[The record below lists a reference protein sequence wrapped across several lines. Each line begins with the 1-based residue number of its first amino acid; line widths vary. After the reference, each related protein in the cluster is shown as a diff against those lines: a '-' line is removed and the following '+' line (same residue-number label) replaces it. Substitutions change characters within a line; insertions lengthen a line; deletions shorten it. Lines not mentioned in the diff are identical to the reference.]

1 MELTEAQIAELKLA
15 LKRCSQETVD
25 AAFRFRS
32 EGDLDAAQ
40 VVVYG
45 IIERYMPVEAASKLK
60 AATDDTR
67 LIEDLGID
75 SLTMLEIV
83 LSIEEALGVRIEN
96 EELREIRTLGE
107 VKDFISRKISAGPS
121 TSEGKAEIAGIVK
134 YDRERILSI
143 IPQGP
148 PFYFLD
154 RAEIEGNLV
163 RASYKVTGEEYFL
176 EGHFKDN
183 PVFPASIV
191 FEALGQAA
199 CLWILE
205 RGEEATGVKLGSDEV
220 VFASMDGAHF
230 YRRAKPGDV
239 LEMEVSLSK
248 LRSPLGIFHGS
259 VKVDGH
265 RLAQVEQLILAY
277 GEEASAHLS
286 GLAESVG
293 QAA

>member
-32 EGDLDAAQ
+32 EGDLEAAK

-45 IIERYMPVEAASKLK
+45 IIERYMPVEAAPKLRS
-60 AATDDTR
+60 ATDDTR

-107 VKDFISRKISAGPS
+107 VKDFISKKISAGPS
-121 TSEGKAEIAGIVK
+121 TAEGKAEIAGMVK

-154 RAEIEGNLV
+154 SAEIEGNLV
-163 RASYKVTGEEYFL
+163 RATYKVTGEEYFL

-248 LRSPLGIFHGS
+248 LRPPLGIFHGS
-259 VKVDGH
+259 VKVGGS

-286 GLAESVG
+286 GLAESVD

>member
-1 MELTEAQIAELKLA
+1 MELTESQIAELKLA

-25 AAFRFRS
+25 AAFRFRT

-45 IIERYMPVEAASKLK
+45 IIERYMPVEAAPKLK
-60 AATDDTR
+60 TATDETR

-96 EELREIRTLGE
+96 DELREIRTLGE
-107 VKDFISRKISAGPS
+107 VKAFIANKITAGPAATEG
-121 TSEGKAEIAGIVK
+121 TSEVKGSVK

-154 RAEIEGNLV
+154 SAEIDGKVV
-163 RASYKVTGEEYFL
+163 RASYKITGEEYFL

-199 CLWILE
+199 CLWLLE
-205 RGEEATGVKLGSDEV
+205 RGQEEAGIQFGSHEV

-239 LEMEVSLSK
+239 LEMEVSLNK
-248 LRSPLGIFHGS
+248 LRQPLGIFHGS
-259 VKVDGH
+259 VKVSGH
-265 RLAQVEQLILAY
+265 RMAQVEQLVLAY
-277 GEEASAHLS
+277 GEEASAHLT